1 MEKLPEGHWMASR
14 TWNEAETAREWG
26 LTPVQF
32 RALSADEKAE
42 MAAHVD
48 VKRFMESYET
58 HVRMQKLEADRRRMD
73 QAGRRRG
80 HASSR

>member
-1 MEKLPEGHWMASR
+1 
-14 TWNEAETAREWG
+14 
-26 LTPVQF
+26 
-32 RALSADEKAE
+32 